1 MHSRRI
7 LLRAVLAGFLMV
19 FTAGGAQAAS
29 DQDAR
34 AFVERLARSA
44 LDMMA
49 NKSLSERDRA
59 VQFRQ
64 LFTSSVDLPE
74 IGRFVLGRHW
84 NSPTT
89 PEQRTEFLRL
99 FEDMVVL
106 TWAGRF
112 RDYSGNVVHQVTTVS
127 ADGERGYFVES
138 AVKRENQ
145 EPIDLRWR
153 LRQADGALK
162 VIDLIVESSDMAI
175 TYRSEYASV
184 LRNNGG
190 KMDGLLSAMQKK
202 VAELQTQPGSVTAGN
217 PTKAN

>member
-1 MHSRRI
+1 MHSRRV
-7 LLRAVLAGFLMV
+7 LLLAALAGFLMM
-19 FTAGGAQAAS
+19 FTAAPARAAG

-34 AFVERLARSA
+34 AFVERLAKSA

-49 NKSLSERDRA
+49 NKGLSEQERA
-59 VQFRQ
+59 NQFRQ

-84 NSPTT
+84 NAPTT

-112 RDYSGNVVHQVTTVS
+112 KDYGSNVVHQVTGI
-127 ADGERGYFVES
+127 APDGERGYFVES
-138 AVKRENQ
+138 VVNREKQ

-162 VIDLIVESSDMAI
+162 VIDLIVEGSDMAI

-190 KMDGLLSAMQKK
+190 RVEGLLAAMQKK
-202 VAELQTQPGSVTAGN
+202 VAELRTQPGAVTAGN